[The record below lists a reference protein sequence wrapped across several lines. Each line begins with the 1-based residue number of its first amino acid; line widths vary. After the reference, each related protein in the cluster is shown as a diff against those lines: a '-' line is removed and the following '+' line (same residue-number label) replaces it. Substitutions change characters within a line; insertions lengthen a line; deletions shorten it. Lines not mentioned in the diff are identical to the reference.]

1 MNSTVQMQVEFLKMD
16 QIEKLPSANT
26 SSPKKYKISILASL
40 WECISAFAFAQQS
53 SLPRSADMG
62 LPDSFDMNHLYISCT
77 LIKDHQEPHKN
88 QERCFTTK
96 DGGPKAWMSTWSFGI
111 KLKYQSLTL

>member
-1 MNSTVQMQVEFLKMD
+1 MNVQMQVEFLKMD

-26 SSPKKYKISILASL
+26 SSSKKYKISILASL

-53 SLPRSADMG
+53 SLLRSTDMG
-62 LPDSFDMNHLYISCT
+62 LPDSFDMNYQYISCT